1 MVPVRRRAAASSGST
16 QGRQVYE
23 RGFGCFMSDRQIEI
37 SAGDVVVTAVL
48 NGTDTADEL
57 WAALPITGRAQTWGD
72 EIYFSIPV
80 SAEEEADAQETVE
93 MGAVAYW
100 PPGSAL
106 CLFWGPTP
114 MSAPGEIRPAS
125 AVNVMGQIDGDPTV
139 LGGVADGA
147 EVVVSRLGE

>member
-1 MVPVRRRAAASSGST
+1 MG
-16 QGRQVYE
+16 G
-23 RGFGCFMSDRQIEI
+23 RQIEI
-37 SAGDVVVTAVL
+37 SAGDVIVTAVL
-48 NGTDTADEL
+48 NDSDTADEL
-57 WAALPITGRAQTWGD
+57 WAALPITARAQTWGD

-80 SAEEEADAQETVE
+80 SVEEAADSQETVE

-125 AVNVMGQIDGDPTV
+125 AVNVMGLIDGDPTV
-139 LGGVADGA
+139 LGGVADGT
-147 EVVVSRLGE
+147 EVVVARMGE